1 MISFLLNTIQ
11 NINLHILGIEDPE
24 TVSIYKYISLLK
36 NKYCQSPQEKYDGT
50 WLIKHK
56 LHSIL

>member
-1 MISFLLNTIQ
+1 MNQ